1 MALLENCIYCHG
13 EHPCNKRKAKRLR
26 DTRANRQRENSLYR
40 AIGKILAQEA
50 EQPNQ

>member
-1 MALLENCIYCHG
+1 MASLENCVYCPG
-13 EHPCNKRKAKRLR
+13 ERPRNKRKAKRLR

-50 EQPNQ
+50 EQANQ